1 MSGENNIQ
9 IENIQVEEVET
20 ESRRRWN
27 SINDVISHYSI
38 SEVKRF
44 LEGNWSVLVG
54 YNNERTFIV
63 KYRETSKGRL
73 FIRSFLAIEHNALD
87 DLVEALQKVQEI
99 IKEQEIQQLIEVI
112 KKNPKLMEKLKK
124 YLH

>member
-1 MSGENNIQ
+1 MSENNM
-9 IENIQVEEVET
+9 QVEEIKVEEIET
-20 ESRRRWN
+20 NESRRKWN
-27 SINDVISHYSI
+27 TINDVISHYSI

-73 FIRSFLAIEHNALD
+73 FIRSFLAIEHSALD
-87 DLVEALQKVQEI
+87 DLIESLQKIQEI
-99 IKEQEIQQLIEVI
+99 IKEQEIQQLVEVI
-112 KKNPKLMEKLKK
+112 KRNPKLLEKLKK